1 MVKSTLLFILGGK
14 VTNHS
19 LASYSSVWVS
29 VLDFPR
35 YNNRYQF
42 LQIDLGRIS
51 KIIRLGT
58 QGRSRVNQ
66 WVTYY
71 YLSSSID
78 GIHFAKYRQNSRDKV
93 KILGWNQRFIGFKD
107 SKDIAAHLAQL
118 DKRRSAEREVAGSN
132 PGQTNTQGLKITR
145 ENVLPLL

>member
-1 MVKSTLLFILGGK
+1 MP
-14 VTNHS
+14 NHI

-29 VLDFPR
+29 LLDFHR

-93 KILGWNQRFIGFKD
+93 KI
-107 SKDIAAHLAQL
+107 
-118 DKRRSAEREVAGSN
+118 
-132 PGQTNTQGLKITR
+132 
-145 ENVLPLL
+145 

>member
-1 MVKSTLLFILGGK
+1 M
-14 VTNHS
+14 
-19 LASYSSVWVS
+19 
-29 VLDFPR
+29 DFHR
-35 YNNRYQF
+35 YNNRHQF

-93 KILGWNQRFIGFKD
+93 KIYGWNQRFIGFKD
-107 SKDIAAHLAQL
+107 AKDTAARPDQL
-118 DKRRSAEREVAGSN
+118 DKRRCAEREVTGSN
-132 PGQTNTQGLKITR
+132 PGQTNTQGLKITE